1 MTKQEFTE
9 KTGFYPSEGQFFN
22 ILQDYTE
29 SKEDKDTW
37 CKEWVRNGGIKV
49 LSKEIATWF
58 DSVVK
63 SESGFKT
70 LFCEYQKMVEFWR
83 ENCEEKNREIEAL
96 KNEVKK
102 WKDVVEAIRMSI
114 PKE

>member
-9 KTGFYPSEGQFFN
+9 RTGFYPSEGQFFN
-22 ILQDYTE
+22 ILQDYME

-37 CKEWVRNGGIKV
+37 CKEWVRNGGIKEY
-49 LSKEIATWF
+49 SKEIAALF
-58 DSVVK
+58 ESVSK

-70 LFCEYQKMVEFWR
+70 LFCEYKRMMEFWKT
-83 ENCEEKNREIEAL
+83 NSEEKSREIEEL

-102 WKDVVEAIRMSI
+102 WKDVVEAIRKSI

>member
-9 KTGFYPSEGQFFN
+9 
-22 ILQDYTE
+22 E
-29 SKEDKDTW
+29 S
-37 CKEWVRNGGIKV
+37 VY
-49 LSKEIATWF
+49 
-58 DSVVK
+58 
-63 SESGFKT
+63 KT
-70 LFCEYQKMVEFWR
+70 LFYECKRMVEFWR

>member
-9 KTGFYPSEGQFFN
+9 RTGFYPSERQFLN
-22 ILQDYTE
+22 ILQDYME

-37 CKEWVRNGGIKV
+37 CKEWVRNGGIKEY
-49 LSKEIATWF
+49 SKEIAALF
-58 DSVVK
+58 ER
-63 SESGFKT
+63 ESGFKT
-70 LFCEYQKMVEFWR
+70 LFCEYKRMMEFWR
-83 ENCEEKNREIEAL
+83 TNSKEKSREIEAL

>member
-9 KTGFYPSEGQFFN
+9 RAAY
-22 ILQDYTE
+22 
-29 SKEDKDTW
+29 
-37 CKEWVRNGGIKV
+37 
-49 LSKEIATWF
+49 
-58 DSVVK
+58 
-63 SESGFKT
+63 KT
-70 LFCEYQKMVEFWR
+70 LFFECKRMMEFWR
-83 ENCEEKNREIEAL
+83 TNSEEKSREIEAL